1 MCFEKQ
7 HWHWSRAW
15 NGSDARLRVCICCVL
30 CPAVMVLFY
39 FFFSWYVFL
48 LVLYQYCRPFLDF
61 SLSDKDVRPPSSV
74 VLMLLKQVLSCHISV
89 QVVQH
94 SSLPPEKALHVL
106 MHIQNLP
113 QCSQSVSKSYCSPG
127 VPGEKRSSERLSE
140 FLTVKCIMR
149 YGIMRKWDIF

>member
-1 MCFEKQ
+1 
-7 HWHWSRAW
+7 
-15 NGSDARLRVCICCVL
+15 
-30 CPAVMVLFY
+30 MVLFY

-48 LVLYQYCRPFLDF
+48 LVLYQYCHPFLYF
-61 SLSDKDVRPPSSV
+61 LLSDKDVRPPSSV

-94 SSLPPEKALHVL
+94 SSLPPEKVLHVL
-106 MHIQNLP
+106 IHIQNLP
-113 QCSQSVSKSYCSPG
+113 PCSQSVSKSYCSPG

-140 FLTVKCIMR
+140 FLTVKWIMR